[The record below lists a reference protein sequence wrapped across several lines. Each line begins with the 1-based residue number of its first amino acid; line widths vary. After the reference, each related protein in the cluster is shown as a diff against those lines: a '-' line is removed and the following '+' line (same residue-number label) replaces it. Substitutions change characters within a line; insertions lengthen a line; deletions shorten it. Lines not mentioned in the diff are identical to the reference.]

1 MNEYI
6 FYTTEGH
13 TFAPLEN
20 KIIENCQ
27 ILGTEFGH
35 NIDDSKKTFLNN
47 NTWIKES
54 GFNPEEIISMQ
65 VFTND
70 IKQDIQKVIQFLMN
84 NNLEYL
90 QCCKDQYLAFL
101 RLQELVA
108 DLD

>member
-20 KIIENCQ
+20 KIIENYQ

-84 NNLEYL
+84 NNQILPKTSFGMSLEQNTQVSY
-90 QCCKDQYLAFL
+90 QFL
-101 RLQELVA
+101 
-108 DLD
+108 